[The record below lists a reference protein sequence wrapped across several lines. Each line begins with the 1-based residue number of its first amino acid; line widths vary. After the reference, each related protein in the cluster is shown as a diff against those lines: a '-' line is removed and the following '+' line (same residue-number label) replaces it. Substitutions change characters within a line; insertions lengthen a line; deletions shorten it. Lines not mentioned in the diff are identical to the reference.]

1 MSGDEYLAS
10 LMPYWGDM
18 NGDGE
23 VTQEEFNNYFTCFA
37 AHVSDNDI
45 PLVDAVKMVFNKDF

>member
-1 MSGDEYLAS
+1 MA
-10 LMPYWGDM
+10 YWGDM

-23 VTQEEFNNYFTCFA
+23 VTQEEFSNYFTCFA
-37 AHVSDNDI
+37 AHVSDNEI